1 VGRRNWLGLIQSKHI
16 TVSLH
21 VLIWG
26 AVLLL
31 PFLFEGPEE
40 FYGQIGPLTCNFFTL
55 ANILHIGLFYFNAFY
70 LYPRLLTRKKW
81 GFYMVWIVGLIAGL
95 YHIKMLILIT
105 WFPVLA
111 RAEAAFAFTLFPI
124 VFFLLVSTMYRL
136 VLDKLN
142 HDRERS
148 KQQAEQLSTELKF
161 LRSQVSPHFLF
172 NVLNNLVS
180 MARHKSNMLEPA
192 LIKLSGLMRY
202 MLYDS
207 TGRKVTLSAE
217 AGYLNDYIE
226 LQRLRFGDRVD
237 ICVDILYENSSAEI
251 EPMLLI
257 PFVENAFK
265 HGVGPIEN
273 PFIRIALKQ
282 QGTGLSFSVENKF
295 GFDRASN
302 DEASGIGLANVRA
315 RLNLLYPDSHQL
327 TVNEENNVFK
337 INLQLQLNDALPG
350 R

>member
-1 VGRRNWLGLIQSKHI
+1 
-16 TVSLH
+16 
-21 VLIWG
+21 VL
-26 AVLLL
+26 VL
-31 PFLFEGPEE
+31 PSFFEGPDAL
-40 FYGQIGPLTCNFFTL
+40 YGQIGPFRCNFFTL
-55 ANILHIGLFYFNAFY
+55 ANVLHIGLFYFNAFY

-81 GFYMVWIVGLIAGL
+81 GFYMVWVVGLIAAL
-95 YHIKMLILIT
+95 YHIKMLILVT
-105 WFPVLA
+105 WFPALA
-111 RAEAAFAFTLFPI
+111 QAEAAFAFTMFPI
-124 VFFLLVSTMYRL
+124 VFFLLVSTMHRL

-142 HDRERS
+142 HERERS
-148 KQQAEQLSTELKF
+148 RQQAEQLSTELKF

-180 MARHKSNMLEPA
+180 MARHKSNLLEPA

-207 TGRKVTLSAE
+207 AGKKVTLSAE
-217 AGYLNDYIE
+217 TEYLNDYIE

-237 ICVDILYENSSAEI
+237 IRVDIRCDEPTAQI

-265 HGVGPIEN
+265 HGVGPMAN

-282 QGTGLSFSVENKF
+282 DGRKLHFRVENKF
-295 GFDRASN
+295 GAVASSS
-302 DEASGIGLANVRA
+302 DKVSGIGLANVGA
-315 RLNLLYPDSHQL
+315 RLNLLYPDRHELS
-327 TVNEENNVFK
+327 VNDKNNVFE
-337 INLQLQLNDALPG
+337 INLYLQLDDTLPG

>member
-1 VGRRNWLGLIQSKHI
+1 M
-16 TVSLH
+16 
-21 VLIWG
+21 
-26 AVLLL
+26 L
-31 PFLFEGPEE
+31 PFFFEGPEE
-40 FYGQIGPLTCNFFTL
+40 FYGQIGPIRCNFFTL
-55 ANILHIGLFYFNAFY
+55 ANVLHIGLFYFNAFY
-70 LYPRLLTRKKW
+70 LYPRLLTRRKW
-81 GFYMVWIVGLIAGL
+81 GFYMVWVVGLIAGL
-95 YHIKMLILIT
+95 YHIKYFILVN

-111 RAEAAFAFTLFPI
+111 RADAAFAFTMFPI

-142 HDRERS
+142 HERERS
-148 KQQAEQLSTELKF
+148 RQQAELLSTELKF

-180 MARHKSNMLEPA
+180 MARHKSSLLEPA

-207 TGRKVTLSAE
+207 AGRKVTLTAE
-217 AGYLNDYIE
+217 TGYLNDYIE
-226 LQRLRFGDRVD
+226 LQRLRFGDRVK
-237 ICVDILYENSSAEI
+237 ICVDINCEDAQAEI

-265 HGVGPIEN
+265 HGVGPIDN

-282 QGTGLSFSVENKF
+282 QERSLHFRVENKF
-295 GFDRASN
+295 GSGGSPGDT
-302 DEASGIGLANVRA
+302 ASGIGLANVRA
-315 RLNLLYPDSHQL
+315 RLNLLYPDRYQL
-327 TVNEENNVFK
+327 SVDKRNNVFEV
-337 INLQLQLNDALPG
+337 NLHLQLDDTLPG